1 MNPNLALLLRQR
13 GPVLEKISKLLIIHI
28 MNDLLHITKTWNICI
43 IKSPCC
49 TKNTCVQIHIP
60 LLYII
65 YPLYV
70 INKQVDKTNFVSF
83 LYYDGV
89 LSECEWHRNNHII
102 PHQQH
107 LKHALKQH
115 KDYITHPIQNG
126 NTLFN
131 TIYGVSMQQKKWQ
144 GKYVFACHKRIWQ

>member
-1 MNPNLALLLRQR
+1 MHEKHMCSNPHTLIFK
-13 GPVLEKISKLLIIHI
+13 VLY
-28 MNDLLHITKTWNICI
+28 T
-43 IKSPCC
+43 
-49 TKNTCVQIHIP
+49 
-60 LLYII
+60 I

-102 PHQQH
+102 PHHQH
-107 LKHALKQH
+107 LKHALEQH
-115 KDYITHPIQNG
+115 KDYIAHPIQNG

-131 TIYGVSMQQKKWQ
+131 TIYGVSMQQKS
-144 GKYVFACHKRIWQ
+144 GKVNMFLLVTREYGNNFCILSGVINLFAYFILKPDLFRLLMFVN